1 MGCEFLPN
9 KKDAT
14 LKQHLLNITEIT
26 WDTNWELSLMSF
38 TKAFW
43 RAFIP

>member
-26 WDTNWELSLMSF
+26 WNINWELSLMSVA
-38 TKAFW
+38 KA
-43 RAFIP
+43 P

>member
-26 WDTNWELSLMSF
+26 WNINWGLSLISVV
-38 TKAFW
+38 KA
-43 RAFIP
+43 P